1 MTTVAKGNLYF
12 GVMIVLGVIA
22 TGILIP
28 ASLTAFSQ
36 IFQNKADIAAVSAVQ
51 GELVKMVARDQEW
64 KDKYGEKID
73 EMNGAMRRLVRD
85 PDGN

>member
-1 MTTVAKGNLYF
+1 MTATAKGNLYF

-36 IFQNKADIAAVSAVQ
+36 IFQNKADIAANVATT
-51 GELVKMVARDQEW
+51 GELMKMVDRSQNWQDQ
-64 KDKYGEKID
+64 YGAKID
-73 EMNGAMRRLVRD
+73 QMNGYVRTLI
-85 PDGN
+85 PVE

>member
-22 TGILIP
+22 TGVLIP

-36 IFQNKADIAAVSAVQ
+36 IFQNKADIAATTATQ
-51 GELVKMVARDQEW
+51 GELMKMVERSQGWE
-64 KDKYGEKID
+64 DKFGPIISKMSGTVE
-73 EMNGAMRRLVRD
+73 RLVID
-85 PDGN
+85 SDDN

>member
-22 TGILIP
+22 TGVLIP

-36 IFQNKADIAAVSAVQ
+36 IFQNKADIAANVATT
-51 GELVKMVARDQEW
+51 GALMKMVDRSLDWQ
-64 KDKYGEKID
+64 DKYGQIIG
-73 EMNGAMRRLVRD
+73 EMSGEVKQLVRD
-85 PDGN
+85 PNE

>member
-1 MTTVAKGNLYF
+1 MTAIAKGNLYF

-28 ASLTAFSQ
+28 ASLTAFAQ

-51 GELVKMVARDQEW
+51 GELVKMVERDQVW
-64 KDKYGEKID
+64 KDTYGAKID
-73 EMNGAMRRLVRD
+73 EMNGYVRNLTRGD
-85 PDGN
+85 E

>member
-1 MTTVAKGNLYF
+1 MTATAKGNLYF

-36 IFQNKADIAAVSAVQ
+36 IFQNKADIAGVTARQ
-51 GELVKMVARDQEW
+51 GDIIKMVERSLDWQ
-64 KDKYGEKID
+64 DNYGPVIS
-73 EMNGAMRRLVRD
+73 EMNGYVKNLTRGD
-85 PDGN
+85 E